1 MPKGVYNRT
10 STMGQGPQRKASHI
24 RKHFHKVNDKLRT
37 FDPKLPVIVFS
48 EVEKVYKRCKGRCQ
62 ICGTAV
68 FLENAGD
75 VFHFYVPLE
84 NGGPAKASNLI
95 LMCSA
100 HSTVKKRPQDV
111 VDINSFAD
119 LCEQLIIAVQNK
131 QTERISIIKR
141 MMNWTLEDIA
151 ATMRYEVFDDWRPDK
166 VELVYEGR
174 NTIPDLVEK
183 LVEVPEVKE
192 EITEQVK
199 QLTTA
204 KKYKVLRHE

>member
-1 MPKGVYNRT
+1 
-10 STMGQGPQRKASHI
+10 
-24 RKHFHKVNDKLRT
+24 
-37 FDPKLPVIVFS
+37 
-48 EVEKVYKRCKGRCQ
+48 
-62 ICGTAV
+62 
-68 FLENAGD
+68 
-75 VFHFYVPLE
+75 LE